1 MRQIADKPLA
11 QYHPQ
16 VGAIWRS
23 RDVELE
29 PEVFDSL
36 PDWMDREQPDQ
47 YAELDIKRLIG
58 EVLEVLTKRE
68 LEVLRWRFWH
78 DLTLEETAI
87 NLRVTRERVRQ
98 IEMKTLRKLRH
109 PSIKDKLVLYS
120 LWSEWFKAFERREF
134 KTTNERRAAVWDVQK
149 RIEYPI
155 GLWGFMDRVKI

>member
-1 MRQIADKPLA
+1 MRRIADKPMA

-23 RDVELE
+23 RDVEPE

-58 EVLEVLTKRE
+58 EALETLTKRE
-68 LEVLRWRFWH
+68 MDVLRWRFWH
-78 DLTLEETAI
+78 GMSLEEVGLK
-87 NLRVTRERVRQ
+87 LRLTGERVRQ
-98 IEMKTLRKLRH
+98 IESKAMRKLRH
-109 PSIKDKLVLYS
+109 PSRRERLVPYS
-120 LWSEWFKAFERREF
+120 LWSEWFKVFARREF
-134 KTTNERRAAVWDVQK
+134 KTANERRAALWNVQK

>member
-1 MRQIADKPLA
+1 MRRIADKPMA

-23 RDVELE
+23 RDVEPE

-47 YAELDIKRLIG
+47 YAELDIKRLIA
-58 EVLEVLTKRE
+58 EVLDTLTEREV
-68 LEVLRWRFWH
+68 EVLRWRFWQ
-78 DLTLEETAI
+78 DLTLEEIAVK
-87 NLRVTRERVRQ
+87 LDVTRERVRQ
-98 IEMKTLRKLRH
+98 IESKAMRKLRH
-109 PSIKDKLVLYS
+109 PSRSFKLAPHS
-120 LWSEWFKAFERREF
+120 LWSEWFKVFARREF
-134 KTTNERRAAVWDVQK
+134 KTANERRAALWNVQK